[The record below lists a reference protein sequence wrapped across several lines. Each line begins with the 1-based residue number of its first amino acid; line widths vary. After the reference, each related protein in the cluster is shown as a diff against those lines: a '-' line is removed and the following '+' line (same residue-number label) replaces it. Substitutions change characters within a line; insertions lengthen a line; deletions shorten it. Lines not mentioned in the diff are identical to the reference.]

1 MPQEA
6 EISTPRGERE
16 HRYFLIGIV
25 AVALVLAGLCAAFL
39 MALGENDLRVAERE
53 RDAVTAML
61 EERAAAIQNSVH
73 ALLDDPEL
81 AHRVELGD
89 QAFVHQK
96 FGQPLDARFGY
107 ERAYLV
113 ERATGQPI
121 YASVNGLMQTPKDM
135 AALAPQLRRA
145 VRGIGDRRMGFLV
158 DEQGVGFAVMVSEV
172 AGAPGIL
179 CIAVDEVNDGF
190 LGDMGSRLGITQLR
204 VAPSGEIPSA
214 DNGIMLADVSSDSP
228 LALSWKS
235 PTGYAGAVRQAAPAI
250 ALLSTAL
257 LGICFALLLRSRQS
271 ERALAESEARI
282 SALAFT
288 DYLTGLASR
297 GYFIDRFREVLDR
310 LKTGE
315 TAALLLVD
323 LDDFKDINDT
333 LGHTLGDEVLQEI
346 GHRLKAVVGERG
358 LAARFGGDEFV
369 LFLVADEREV
379 LEHVLPRLMASVQ
392 APVMVDGREVMV
404 GASVGA
410 IFAPHHGTSTR
421 DLMRRADMALYRA
434 KAQGRSSF
442 SRFEPFME
450 VEALNRRQVEEEL
463 ETAISCG
470 QLTLMYQQIVD
481 VETERIVG
489 FEALVRWNH
498 PDHGRLL
505 PEMFVPVAERSRLI
519 TRLDTYVLRTA
530 CEQGLRLPD
539 VTISVNLSAVTL
551 RDPDLKDRVL
561 SVLAETGFDPG
572 RLELE
577 ITESAIFQ
585 AEGQAKETLTELRTA
600 GVRIALDDFG
610 TGHASLVHIRS
621 VPVTKIKID
630 RSFIFNLGLERDAAA
645 IVEYVIRLGRSLG
658 IVLTA
663 EGVETRD
670 QLRFLRAFGAQQA
683 QGFLFSQAVSID
695 TAVEQLEAQRAE
707 SKKARA
713 PAPPRGESHNGTV
726 E

>member
-6 EISTPRGERE
+6 EISTPRGDRE
-16 HRYFLIGIV
+16 NRYFLIGIV

-39 MALGENDLRVAERE
+39 MALGANDLRVAERE

-61 EERAAAIQNSVH
+61 EERASAIQNSVH

-81 AHRVELGD
+81 AQRVEMGD

-96 FGQPLDARFGY
+96 FGLPLDTRFGY

-113 ERATGQPI
+113 ERTTGQPV

-204 VAPSGEIPSA
+204 VAPSGEISSA

-235 PTGYAGAVRQAAPAI
+235 PTSYAGAVRQAAPAI

-297 GYFIDRFREVLDR
+297 GYFIDRFRQQLDR
-310 LKTGE
+310 LAPGE
-315 TAALLLVD
+315 TVALLLVD

-346 GHRLKAVVGERG
+346 GQRLKAAVGERG
-358 LAARFGGDEFV
+358 LAARFGGDT
-369 LFLVADEREV
+369 ADEREV
-379 LEHVLPRLMASVQ
+379 LENVLPLLMASVQ

-585 AEGQAKETLTELRTA
+585 AEGQAKETLTELRNA

-663 EGVETRD
+663 EGVETRE

-707 SKKARA
+707 GKKVRG
-713 PAPPRGESHNGTV
+713 PAPPRGESDNGKV